1 MILNIKELGI
11 DIKIQSTIN
20 LLTNVINKKDSNEFE
35 IWKAYSWLEYCI
47 LLIRLKQYDLLDKI
61 QQNVLK
67 PKKKKEKVEKE
78 ANLKMARE
86 LLTSLDYTNSE
97 HLLNSLKESRD
108 LLKIYLKTDK

>member
-11 DIKIQSTIN
+11 DIKIQASIN
-20 LLTNVINKKDSNEFE
+20 LLTKVINKKDSNEFE

-67 PKKKKEKVEKE
+67 PKLKKEKVEKE
-78 ANLKMARE
+78 ANLIRARE
-86 LLTSLDYTNSE
+86 VLTSLDYTNSD
-97 HLLNSLKESRD
+97 HLLNSLRESRD

>member
-47 LLIRLKQYDLLDKI
+47 LLIRLKQFDLLDKI

-78 ANLKMARE
+78 ANLKRARE

-97 HLLNSLKESRD
+97 HLLNSLRESRD
-108 LLKIYLKTDK
+108 LLKSYLKRDK